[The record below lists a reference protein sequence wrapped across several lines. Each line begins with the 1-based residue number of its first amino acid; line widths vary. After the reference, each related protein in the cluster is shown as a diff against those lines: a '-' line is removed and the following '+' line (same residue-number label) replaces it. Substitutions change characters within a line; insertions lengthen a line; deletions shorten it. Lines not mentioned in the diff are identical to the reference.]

1 MLTVNKVEKREMW
14 FYSMSNVL
22 AGIVAQSF
30 NVYALTFS
38 VTEPALLSGTI
49 YSHK

>member
-1 MLTVNKVEKREMW
+1 MFTVNKVKKREMW

-30 NVYALTFS
+30 NVYAANID
-38 VTEPALLSGTI
+38 V
-49 YSHK
+49 

>member
-1 MLTVNKVEKREMW
+1 
-14 FYSMSNVL
+14 MSNVL

-30 NVYALTFS
+30 NVYALMFS
-38 VTEPALLSGTI
+38 VTKPASRSGTI

>member
-1 MLTVNKVEKREMW
+1 MLTVNKVKKKEMW

-30 NVYALTFS
+30 NVYALMFS
-38 VTEPALLSGTI
+38 ATNPFAAEWNNIFT
-49 YSHK
+49 